1 MVTRRRGAST
11 LGCLFS
17 LLVVVALIYFGVNV
31 GGPYL
36 RYYQFRDAMQQ
47 QARFAERRSDAEI
60 TTTLRLKADSL
71 ALPAT
76 AHRINVRRT
85 PSRIVIWTDYSEI
98 IDFPFVTREITFRP
112 VAERSF

>member
-17 LLVVVALIYFGVNV
+17 MLVVVALVYFAVNV
-31 GGPYL
+31 GAPYW

-47 QARFAERRSDAEI
+47 EARFAERKSDAQI
-60 TTTLRLKADSL
+60 IATLRLKADSL
-71 ALPAT
+71 SLPAP

-85 PSRIVIWTDYSEI
+85 PSRISIWTDYSET
-98 IDFPFVTREITFRP
+98 IDFPFVTRDVSFRP
-112 VAERSF
+112 VVERAF

>member
-1 MVTRRRGAST
+1 MVTRSRGAST

-17 LLVVVALIYFGVNV
+17 MLVVVAVVYFGVNV

-47 QARFAERRSDAEI
+47 EARFANRKSDAEI
-60 TTTLRLKADSL
+60 IASLRLKADSL
-71 ALPAT
+71 ALPAL

-85 PSRIVIWTDYSEI
+85 PSRVVIWTNYSET
-98 IDFPFVTREITFRP
+98 IDFPFVTRDIAFRP
-112 VAERSF
+112 VAERPF

>member
-1 MVTRRRGAST
+1 MVRRPRGAST

-17 LLVVVALIYFGVNV
+17 MLVVVALVYFGVNV
-31 GGPYL
+31 GAPYF

-47 QARFAERRSDAEI
+47 QARFAERLTDSQIIA
-60 TTTLRLKADSL
+60 TLRLKADSL

-76 AHRINVRRT
+76 AHRINIRRT
-85 PSRIVIWTDYSEI
+85 PGRVVIWTDYRET
-98 IDFPFVTREITFRP
+98 IDFPFVTRDIAFRP